1 MGTES
6 DKAIQLLKEK
16 DIKPSFQRIK
26 VLEYLMND
34 QEHPTAD
41 TIYRK
46 LLDEVPT
53 LSKATVYNTLN
64 LFLEKGLVSPMS
76 VDHHEIR
83 FDVVTEDHGHF
94 VCSKCGRV
102 YNFPYQA
109 SNKYTGLDDFE
120 IDDVEIVLKGL
131 CKYCK

>member
-1 MGTES
+1 MK
-6 DKAIQLLKEK
+6 DKSEKVIELLKEK

-26 VLEYLMND
+26 VLEYLMSD

-41 TIYRK
+41 TIYKK
-46 LLDEVPT
+46 LLLEVPT

-83 FDVVTEDHGHF
+83 FDLVTEEHGHF
-94 VCSKCGRV
+94 VCSKCQRV
-102 YNFPYQA
+102 YNFPYKA
-109 SNKYTGLDDFE
+109 SDKYKGLDDFE